1 MRNIFLAIG
10 TNLGDREINL
20 KEALTKIEDF
30 IGQVPKTSSV
40 YETEPWG
47 FKTKDN
53 FLNMVVEVETSLS
66 PLILLENV
74 QIIESLM
81 GRVRGR
87 KRYASRTIDIDILFY
102 EDLKEE
108 DENLIIPHPLLH
120 RRKFVLVPLCEI
132 VPELIHPVLKKTVT
146 ELLKICEDTS
156 EVKIY
161 SGPPIP

>member
-1 MRNIFLAIG
+1 
-10 TNLGDREINL
+10 
-20 KEALTKIEDF
+20 
-30 IGQVPKTSSV
+30 
-40 YETEPWG
+40 
-47 FKTKDN
+47 
-53 FLNMVVEVETSLS
+53 MVVEVETSLS